1 LVFDSHRRNN
11 PHQRPCRPCPRMTRI
26 HANKTMENRLLYSS
40 PFATIRAICGQNF
53 RFTSLAPAHVALRAA
68 FGRLPSQR
76 PLACVPLPL
85 NAPSALR
92 ECGRRC
98 APETWGISAICPYP
112 GERSGRRMRS
122 SAYRKPTSAA
132 KPLRRIFTTSTA
144 TPAPSKSTAQP
155 SPSAPPKAKQPSSF
169 NPPPI

>member
-1 LVFDSHRRNN
+1 MQRRLCGSADGAARLRLGASRRSAPTQGNEVGGECAAAPIEN

-26 HANKTMENRLLYSS
+26 HANKTMADKLLYSS
-40 PFATIRAICGQNF
+40 PFATICVIRGQNF

-85 NAPSALR
+85 NAPAALR

-112 GERSGRRMRS
+112 GERSGS
-122 SAYRKPTSAA
+122 G
-132 KPLRRIFTTSTA
+132 
-144 TPAPSKSTAQP
+144 
-155 SPSAPPKAKQPSSF
+155 
-169 NPPPI
+169 

>member
-1 LVFDSHRRNN
+1 VGGECAAAPIEN

-26 HANKTMENRLLYSS
+26 HANKTMANRLLYSS
-40 PFATIRAICGQNF
+40 QFATIRGQNF
-53 RFTSLAPAHVALRAA
+53 RF
-68 FGRLPSQR
+68 
-76 PLACVPLPL
+76 PLPL

-132 KPLRRIFTTSTA
+132 MPPLPANLRESTRIKPWQISFCIFLNSRLFASFAGRISTSPKRPGGSAGVRTA
-144 TPAPSKSTAQP
+144 SSGALEKSHGR
-155 SPSAPPKAKQPSSF
+155 F
-169 NPPPI
+169 